1 MLLLRWLINTL
12 ALLVVAWLVEGIR
25 INGLFQAFIASAFIG
40 LLNAS
45 IRPFLLIATL
55 PLSLLT
61 LGLFTFVINGLMLLL
76 ASSIL
81 SGFHV
86 DGFWTAVWGA
96 FLLSVVSWLMNSF
109 IVPGEDKPR
118 VNVFVGRFHSGR
130 PTGQGGRPPRDE
142 ELIDLNQ
149 DEEGKW
155 S

>member
-25 INGLFQAFIASAFIG
+25 INGLFQAFVASAFIG
-40 LLNAS
+40 LLNVF
-45 IRPFLLIATL
+45 IRPFLLLVTL

-81 SGFHV
+81 AGFQV

-96 FLLSVVSWLMNSF
+96 FLLSIVSWLMNSF
-109 IVPGEDKPR
+109 LAPSEDKPR
-118 VNVFVGRFHSGR
+118 VKFFVGRFHSGR
-130 PTGQGGRPPRDE
+130 PAGQGGRPPKGE